1 MQMIIDLFLQKFF
14 KKINDKSMKE
24 LKLESLIMT
33 VIIAVAVSGGFTS
46 CEKEKEPLKLN
57 TLNITEV
64 IIPPVIETYAGATVT
79 IAGKGFDVS
88 DVLALKANDGT
99 VYTLAISAV
108 ASNSITFSIPAEL
121 NTGLYAFS
129 VTRGNI
135 SESLNYLNIVIIA
148 NLTVP
153 DVAGKNIKGVVYC
166 GSKGVANIV
175 VSDGFDVAA
184 TDENGIYYLS
194 SEKKNGYVFISVPS
208 GYEAPVKNGMVQFF
222 AYLTQ
227 PQTVTEQKDF
237 SLVQCDQSEY
247 TVLAMADLHLA
258 RRNND
263 INQFETNFLA
273 EAKAMCTQYDI
284 LNKKIYGLT
293 LGDMSWDTYWYSN
306 SYALPEY
313 INAIKSIG
321 CPLYN
326 TMGNHDN
333 NPYFANDRLA
343 EETYKTVVGP
353 AYYSFNIGE
362 IHYIVLDN
370 VEYLNDGGSTGVL
383 GDRNYNQKIVA
394 DQIEW
399 LKKDLATI
407 ADKTTPIIVGMHC
420 PLYRV
425 NISSGNQTA
434 SISLQNGN
442 ELKNCL
448 SEFSTVHYLTGHT
461 HLNYNV
467 ADGNTFEHNTGAVC
481 ATWWWTG
488 ANGYAGNHICK
499 DGEPG
504 GYGVYE
510 ISGRNIKWYYKST
523 GYPKEKQF
531 RTYDRNTIHITAEKY
546 TPHASDAHKI
556 LFENTYAGEYKNA
569 SSDNYVLINIWNHD
583 PNWTIEVKESETA
596 LPVTRISAKD
606 PLHIISYEAKRFDVG
621 RQEPTSS
628 FVTNNTTHMFRVKA
642 SSPTSALTIKVTD
655 GFGNEYNE
663 TMMRPKEFS
672 TSMQ

>member
-1 MQMIIDLFLQKFF
+1 
-14 KKINDKSMKE
+14 MKG
-24 LKLESLIMT
+24 LKLESFIVT
-33 VIIAVAVSGGFTS
+33 VIIAVIVSGGFMS
-46 CEKEKEPLKLN
+46 CEKESKPLKLS

-64 IIPPVIETYAGATVT
+64 VIPPVIETYRGAEVT
-79 IAGKGFDVS
+79 IMGKGFKTG

-99 VYTLAISAV
+99 VYTLAV
-108 ASNSITFSIPAEL
+108 NVVTSNSITFSIPAEL

-129 VTRGNI
+129 VTRENV
-135 SESLNYLNIVIIA
+135 SEALNYLNIIIVA
-148 NLTVP
+148 NLSIP
-153 DVAGKNIKGVVYC
+153 DISGKNIKGVVYC
-166 GSKGVANIV
+166 GSEGIANVI
-175 VSDGFDVAA
+175 VSDGFDVTI

-227 PQTVTEQKDF
+227 PQTVTEQRDF
-237 SLVQCDQSEY
+237 SLIQSDQSEY
-247 TVLAMADLHLA
+247 IVLAMADLHLA
-258 RRNND
+258 NRNND
-263 INQFETNFLA
+263 INQFEKNFLA
-273 EAKAMCTQYDI
+273 ETKAMCTQYNI

-293 LGDMSWDTYWYSN
+293 LGDMSWDAYWYSN

-313 INAIKSIG
+313 INAIKDIG

-333 NPYFANDRLA
+333 DPYFANDWLA

-353 AYYSFNIGE
+353 TYYSFNIGE

-370 VEYLNDGGSTGVL
+370 IEYLNDGGTTGVI
-383 GDRNYNQKIVA
+383 GDRDYNQKIVA

-407 ADKTTPIIVGMHC
+407 DDKTTPIIVGMHC
-420 PLYRV
+420 PLYKV
-425 NISSGNQTA
+425 SINNGNQTS
-434 SISLQNGN
+434 SISLQNGT
-442 ELKNCL
+442 ELKNCF

-510 ISGRNIKWYYKST
+510 ISGRDIKWYYKSI
-523 GYPKEKQF
+523 GYSKEKQF

-546 TPHASDAHKI
+546 TPHASDAHKT
-556 LFENTYAGEYKNA
+556 LFENTYAGEYKNE

-583 PNWTIEVKESETA
+583 PNWTIEVKEGETV
-596 LPVTRISAKD
+596 LPVTRIAAKD

-621 RQEPTSS
+621 RQTPTSS
-628 FVTNNTTHMFRVKA
+628 FVTNTTTHIFRVKA
-642 SSPTSALTIKVTD
+642 SSPTSTLTIRVTD
-655 GFGNEYNE
+655 SFGNEYNE
-663 TMMRPKEFS
+663 TMARPKEFS